1 VDVKKLT
8 QADKGKRD
16 KYLSE
21 VKADYQKEQ
30 TVAPQVMTF
39 GQFMESEKEKSDMYL
54 FVKYFCPI
62 LYNKYVRVTSVEG
75 AALEDQQL

>member
-1 VDVKKLT
+1 LN
-8 QADKGKRD
+8 
-16 KYLSE
+16 E

-39 GQFMESEKEKSDMYL
+39 GQFNESEKEKSDMYL

-62 LYNKYVRVTSVEG
+62 LYNKYVKVTSMDG
-75 AALEDQQL
+75 TALEDHQL